1 MALHPTAIIDP
12 RAELHPSVEVGPY
25 CVIGPK
31 VRIGAGTVLGPHVV
45 IEGDTTLGAGNRIF
59 QFASLGAI
67 PQDLKYAGEPT
78 RLVLGDGNQV
88 REFATLHLGTAGG
101 GGVTRIGD
109 KNLFMACSHVAHDCQ
124 VGSGVILANCASLA
138 GHVVLQDFV
147 VLGGL
152 SAVHQFTRVGRN
164 AFISGGAM
172 VGMDVP
178 PYCIA
183 QGDRAQLVGLNTVG
197 LSRQGFGEDALARIK
212 AAYRLLFRSGLGLRE
227 AVGRVKADLGAAPE
241 IDELLVFIESSTR
254 GIMRAG
260 RGEDA
265 EGD

>member
-12 RAELHPSVEVGPY
+12 KAELHPSVEVGPY

-31 VRIGAGTVLGPHVV
+31 VRIGADTVLGPHVV
-45 IEGDTTLGAGNRIF
+45 IEGDTTLGKGNHIF
-59 QFASLGAI
+59 QFAALGAI

-78 RLVLGDGNQV
+78 RLILGDGNQV

-101 GGVTRIGD
+101 GGVTRVGNR
-109 KNLFMACSHVAHDCQ
+109 NLFMACSHVAHDCQ
-124 VGSGVILANCASLA
+124 VGNGVILANCASLA
-138 GHVVLQDFV
+138 GHVVLQDFA

-152 SAVHQFTRVGRN
+152 SAVHQFTRIGRN
-164 AFISGGAM
+164 AFISGGSM

-183 QGDRAQLVGLNTVG
+183 QGDRAQLAGLNTVG
-197 LSRQGFGEDALARIK
+197 LTRQGFGEDAVGRIK

-227 AVGRVKADLGAAPE
+227 ALGRVRAELGGNEE
-241 IDELLVFIESSTR
+241 IEELVVFIESSTR

-260 RGEDA
+260 RTDDP